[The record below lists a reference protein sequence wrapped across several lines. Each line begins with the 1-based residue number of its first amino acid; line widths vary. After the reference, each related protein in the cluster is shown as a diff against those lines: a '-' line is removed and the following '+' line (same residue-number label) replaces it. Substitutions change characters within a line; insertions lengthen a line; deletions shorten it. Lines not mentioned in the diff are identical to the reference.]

1 MSYKAP
7 LKDMLFVMNEVA
19 GLADINLLPGCSDAA
34 PETVHWG
41 FFDAALKPLLT
52 VESGETVTISTV
64 SGMANQMPPSPYVIP
79 KALPAIHANLQQ
91 SSTSHSTWG
100 VASPLDGMS
109 YPAASANHGR
119 SRSNGTIASASR
131 RA

>member
-1 MSYKAP
+1 MANHR
-7 LKDMLFVMNEVA
+7 L
-19 GLADINLLPGCSDAA
+19 DAA

-91 SSTSHSTWG
+91 KLPGHMCTG
-100 VASPLDGMS
+100 PVAVKNAKKGQVLEVPINVIQLPYDCRYHMISP
-109 YPAASANHGR
+109 
-119 SRSNGTIASASR
+119 
-131 RA
+131 